1 MEVGRIDN
9 YAFSSET
16 SKSATYGKTK
26 IVQIIITLEAW
37 NPINDRSDTNKKKTK
52 ESVLQC

>member
-9 YAFSSET
+9 AFSSET

-26 IVQIIITLEAW
+26 IVQIIIMLEAW
-37 NPINDRSDTNKKKTK
+37 NPINDRSDTNKKTK